1 MEADG
6 LLVFF
11 LCVADLTLS
20 DFISSSSS
28 SSDDE
33 VKGYI
38 HNNGLNCL
46 LFLKSHLVCHISFRR
61 NVDCKISLSSKLLNR
76 PLEKV
81 KLQRVLI
88 NKFSNVHKLKVQAA
102 EIRVQENQEL
112 LDAGPTDSLHTFLAE
127 AKASLHNHPLLQE
140 THWRKKSRIGW
151 LKEGDRKIAFFH
163 ASTKSRGVVNR
174 ID

>member
-46 LFLKSHLVCHISFRR
+46 LFLKSHLVSHIIQKKRG
-61 NVDCKISLSSKLLNR
+61 
-76 PLEKV
+76 
-81 KLQRVLI
+81 LQ
-88 NKFSNVHKLKVQAA
+88 NFFELKA
-102 EIRVQENQEL
+102 I
-112 LDAGPTDSLHTFLAE
+112 
-127 AKASLHNHPLLQE
+127 
-140 THWRKKSRIGW
+140 KS
-151 LKEGDRKIAFFH
+151 
-163 ASTKSRGVVNR
+163 TT
-174 ID
+174 